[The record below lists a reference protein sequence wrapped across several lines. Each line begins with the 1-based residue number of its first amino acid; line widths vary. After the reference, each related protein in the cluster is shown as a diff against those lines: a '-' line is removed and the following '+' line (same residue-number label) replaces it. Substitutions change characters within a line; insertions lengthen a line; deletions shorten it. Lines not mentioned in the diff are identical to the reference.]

1 MCVCVCMCAHVCVIM
16 FFISLST
23 VPEICLL
30 SLVLKL
36 HAFLTLTLSGELHAM
51 GALVLGYNIMFVLS
65 LGTSWFRLVRGLLYL
80 MKKVCISLLKCMLH

>member
-1 MCVCVCMCAHVCVIM
+1 MCVCMRAHVCVLM

-36 HAFLTLTLSGELHAM
+36 HAFLILTLSGELHALA
-51 GALVLGYNIMFVLS
+51 ALVLGYNIMFVLS
-65 LGTSWFRLVRGLLYL
+65 CGTSWFRLVRGLLYL
-80 MKKVCISLLKCMLH
+80 MTKVCISLLKCMLH